1 MTRRLAWTIGLTA
14 ILSVGPACADGIARD
29 AAARGAP
36 GIVSA
41 EFIFE
46 ESPFPQCHASTIA
59 ATPTGLVAAWFGGTR
74 ERDPDVGIWM
84 SRQRGGRWTAP
95 VEVANGIQYTRPDGT
110 EHRHPCWNPV
120 LFQPKDGPLMLFYKC
135 GPEPSAWWGMLTTS
149 ADGGATWSE
158 PRRLPEGIIGPVKN
172 KPVQL
177 ADGTIICPSS
187 TEDHGWRLYLDTTR
201 DLGRT
206 WSQIGPLNDGIEQGA
221 IQPSLLF
228 HRPAEPGARGRWQML
243 ARDRRRRGNVWSTWS
258 NDQGQTWSKLQ
269 STGLPNPSSGT
280 DAVTL
285 ADGRQLLVYN
295 HRQRLS
301 EDAPSAGSRGILN
314 VAVSEDGVHWQAAL
328 VLEEG
333 DGEYSYPA
341 VIQTAD
347 GLVHVTYTWNRQRIK
362 HIVVDPK
369 QLRLVP
375 IVDGKWPDAAQR
387 GP

>member
-1 MTRRLAWTIGLTA
+1 MMNRQFCLATCFLAPLFVI
-14 ILSVGPACADGIARD
+14 PACAAEPALDNRD
-29 AAARGAP
+29 LPKQP

-41 EFIFE
+41 EFIYTDA
-46 ESPFPQCHASTIA
+46 PFPQCHASTIA
-59 ATPTGLVAAWFGGTR
+59 DTRAGLVAAWFGGTR
-74 ERDPDVGIWM
+74 ERDPDVGIWV
-84 SRQRGGRWTAP
+84 SRHFEGRWTTP
-95 VEVANGIQYTRPDGT
+95 VEAANGIQFSRPDGSV
-110 EHRHPCWNPV
+110 HRHACWNPV
-120 LFQPKDGPLMLFYKC
+120 LFQPQDGPLLLFYKC

-149 ADGGATWSE
+149 TDGGASWSE

-187 TEDHGWRLYLDTTR
+187 TEDHGWRLHLDTTR

-206 WSQIGPLNDGIEQGA
+206 WSRIGPLNDGIEQGA

-228 HRPAEPGARGRWQML
+228 YQDGRWQML
-243 ARDRRRRGNVWSTWS
+243 ARDRRRKGNVWSTWS
-258 NDQGQTWSKLQ
+258 SDQGRNWSKLE

-314 VAVSEDGVHWQAAL
+314 VAVSDDGDHWQAAL
-328 VLEEG
+328 LLEDG

-341 VIQTAD
+341 VIQTSD

-362 HIVVDPK
+362 HVVIDPAK
-369 QLRLVP
+369 LRLMP
-375 IVDGKWPDAAQR
+375 IVDGEWPVAAR
-387 GP
+387 

>member
-1 MTRRLAWTIGLTA
+1 L
-14 ILSVGPACADGIARD
+14 PKQ
-29 AAARGAP
+29 P

-41 EFIFE
+41 EFIFV

-59 ATPTGLVAAWFGGTR
+59 STPTGLVAAWFGGTK
-74 ERDPDVGIWM
+74 ERHPDVDIWV
-84 SRQRGGRWTAP
+84 SRQIEGNWTTP
-95 VEVANGIQYTRPDGT
+95 VEVANGIQFSRPDGKV
-110 EHRHPCWNPV
+110 HRYPCWNPV

-135 GPEPSAWWGMLTTS
+135 GPEPNAWWGMLTTS
-149 ADGGATWSE
+149 TDGGTTWSE
-158 PRRLPEGIIGPVKN
+158 PRRLPEGVVGPVKN
-172 KPVQL
+172 KPIQL

-187 TEDHGWRLYLDTTR
+187 TEDHGWRLHLDTTS
-201 DLGRT
+201 DHGRT
-206 WSQIGPLNDGIEQGA
+206 WSQIGPLNDGVERGA

-228 HRPAEPGARGRWQML
+228 HQDGRWQML
-243 ARDRRRRGNVWSTWS
+243 ARDSRRKGNVWSTWS
-258 NDQGQTWSKLQ
+258 NDRGQTWSDLE

-314 VAVSEDGVHWQAAL
+314 VAVSDDGVHWQAAL

-333 DGEYSYPA
+333 DGDDEFSYPA

-347 GLVHVTYTWNRQRIK
+347 GLVHFTYTWNRKRVK
-362 HIVVDPK
+362 HVVIDPTELK
-369 QLRLVP
+369 LTP
-375 IVDGKWPDAAQR
+375 IVDGEWPDAVR
-387 GP
+387 F